1 MSIATNSESIFTD
14 FVDALLAMDR
24 LAVRQLLTPFQGLER
39 RMEAIERLV
48 VPALEQ
54 IGVQW
59 EQGELS
65 LAQVYMSGRICEELV
80 EELLPAAPTERRQ
93 QPTLGLAI
101 LEDHHMLGKRM
112 VAAMLRAGGYLFHDY
127 GQVEVERLVA
137 HVVEDRIDVLLI
149 SVLMLP
155 SALRVAELVRQLAQL
170 NNPPRVVVGGAPF
183 RLDAQLWQEVGA
195 DAMGRSA
202 ADVLHLLH
210 GDARRSA

>member
-1 MSIATNSESIFTD
+1 MSITTDTEATFAA

-24 LAVRQLLTPFQGLER
+24 LAVRQLLTPFQGVER

-54 IGVQW
+54 IGWRW
-59 EQGELS
+59 EEGELS

-80 EELLPAAPTERRQ
+80 EELLPAAPTERPD

-112 VAAMLRAGGYLFHDY
+112 VAAVLRAGGYRFHDY
-127 GQVEVERLVA
+127 GQVDVERLVA
-137 HVVEDRIDVLLI
+137 LVLQDRIDVLLV

-155 SALRVAELVRQLAQL
+155 SALRVAELMHQLAQL
-170 NNPPRVVVGGAPF
+170 NQRPRVVVGGAPF

-210 GDARRSA
+210 GAARRSA